1 MPDLVNYQDLKE
13 AITTRKELNRVI
25 NSLRRFQKEGA
36 EELYITE
43 SGERLSKW
51 ERRELGI
58 QSRIAQTRLRKEL
71 KELNKPLESGYSRAQ
86 MGSARVREIEAQIR
100 NLKQIE
106 NKKGYEFKKLSLRI
120 RNVGTSDYN
129 MKRAITYR
137 ENYIKEMEKY
147 SHLENYEKLEKFF
160 NSLKNPI
167 SFYEAVSK
175 NELTKDLTYQSDSY
189 FTEQAFNSFLE
200 DLGIEIEEDIVS

>member
-1 MPDLVNYQDLKE
+1 
-13 AITTRKELNRVI
+13 
-25 NSLRRFQKEGA
+25 
-36 EELYITE
+36 
-43 SGERLSKW
+43 
-51 ERRELGI
+51 
-58 QSRIAQTRLRKEL
+58 
-71 KELNKPLESGYSRAQ
+71 
-86 MGSARVREIEAQIR
+86 MGSTRVREIEAQIK

-106 NKKGYEFKKLSLRI
+106 NKKGYEFKKLSSRI
-120 RNVGTSDYN
+120 RNIGTSDYN
-129 MKRAITYR
+129 MKKAITYR

-160 NSLKNPI
+160 NNLKNPI

-200 DLGIEIEEDIVS
+200 DLGIEIEEDTVS

>member
-1 MPDLVNYQDLKE
+1 
-13 AITTRKELNRVI
+13 
-25 NSLRRFQKEGA
+25 
-36 EELYITE
+36 
-43 SGERLSKW
+43 
-51 ERRELGI
+51 
-58 QSRIAQTRLRKEL
+58 
-71 KELNKPLESGYSRAQ
+71 
-86 MGSARVREIEAQIR
+86 MGSTRVREIEAQIR

-106 NKKGYEFKKLSLRI
+106 NKKGYEFKKLSSRI
-120 RNVGTSDYN
+120 KNVGTSDYN

-160 NSLKNPI
+160 NTLKNPI

-200 DLGIEIEEDIVS
+200 DLGIEIEEDTVS